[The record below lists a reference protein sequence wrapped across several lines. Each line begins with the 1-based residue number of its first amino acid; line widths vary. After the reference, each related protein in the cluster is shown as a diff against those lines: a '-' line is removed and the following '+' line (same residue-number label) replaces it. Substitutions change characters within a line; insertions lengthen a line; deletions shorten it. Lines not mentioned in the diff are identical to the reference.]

1 MSNDGRHPTE
11 LPDDALQELLGLA
24 LRQADPVPEHVLAAA
39 RGAFTW
45 RTIDQELADLVF
57 DSATELM
64 GVRDHGGT
72 RQLTFQAPGLE
83 IEVMVADPDTR
94 RLVGQLVPARSDNR
108 APGRHR
114 NSLEQESDR
123 FGRFTFDGAPTRAG
137 ADHRHR
143 ARRRRGDHRLG
154 APLAAPQP
162 W

>member
-1 MSNDGRHPTE
+1 M
-11 LPDDALQELLGLA
+11 
-24 LRQADPVPEHVLAAA
+24 PEHVLAAA

-94 RLVGQLVPARSDNR
+94 RLVGQLVPAQRRRCAWKAPKVPSSSSPTASGGSRSTAPR
-108 APGRHR
+108 PGRYG
-114 NSLEQESDR
+114 SPSP
-123 FGRFTFDGAPTRAG
+123 GPTTPR
-137 ADHRHR
+137 
-143 ARRRRGDHRLG
+143 
-154 APLAAPQP
+154 
-162 W
+162 

>member
-83 IEVMVADPDTR
+83 IEVMVADPDARGGWSASLFRHKRQPCAWKAPKVPSSRSPTGSGGSRSTAR
-94 RLVGQLVPARSDNR
+94 R
-108 APGRHR
+108 PGRCG
-114 NSLEQESDR
+114 SPSP
-123 FGRFTFDGAPTRAG
+123 GPTTPR
-137 ADHRHR
+137 
-143 ARRRRGDHRLG
+143 
-154 APLAAPQP
+154 
-162 W
+162 